1 MQWIFQNFL
10 VLQSWRCDGD
20 PFILRPRGLV
30 LMEKHTIG
38 LHDEKIL
45 LLKRNSGETN
55 NIFFEGKI
63 NLKLNPHTY

>member
-1 MQWIFQNFL
+1 
-10 VLQSWRCDGD
+10 
-20 PFILRPRGLV
+20 
-30 LMEKHTIG
+30 MEKHTIG

-55 NIFFEGKI
+55 EGKI

>member
-1 MQWIFQNFL
+1 
-10 VLQSWRCDGD
+10 
-20 PFILRPRGLV
+20 
-30 LMEKHTIG
+30 MEKHTIG

-45 LLKRNSGETN
+45 LFKRNSGETK